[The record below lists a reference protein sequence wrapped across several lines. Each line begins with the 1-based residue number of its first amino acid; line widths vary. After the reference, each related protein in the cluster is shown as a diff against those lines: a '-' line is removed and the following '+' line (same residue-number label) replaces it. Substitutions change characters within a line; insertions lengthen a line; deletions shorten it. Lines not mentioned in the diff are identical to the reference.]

1 MQRVS
6 PLFCLIS
13 LLRIEL
19 AQPTDDS
26 VKINSMPAGRD
37 ASAPASI
44 DDPMH
49 AANDYGSEVERRTA
63 VAPHSTSR
71 QLLTA
76 DTING
81 ALDPPRP
88 ALADAP
94 TSSTD
99 IARR

>member
-1 MQRVS
+1 MRRVS

-26 VKINSMPAGRD
+26 LKINSMSAGRD

-49 AANDYGSEVERRTA
+49 AAKDYGGGLEHRTA

-76 DTING
+76 DTLNG
-81 ALDPPRP
+81 ARNPLWRMRQPP
-88 ALADAP
+88 AL
-94 TSSTD
+94 
-99 IARR
+99 I